1 MAPDMIKS
9 DVSVIIPCLNE
20 EENVVQIV
28 AAVSKELAAA
38 EVTYEIIIIDNAS
51 VDRTVALAKG
61 LCEADSRVRLIVNNR
76 NYGQMRSPAHAI
88 YQSRGRAVIGIGADF
103 QDPPELI
110 GEFIARWRA
119 GAPIVLAVRASE
131 DSSMFLKGLRGLG
144 YGFFSRFADYPV
156 IPGATGFG
164 LYSREVVDQLARWR
178 EPEPFFRGMLVESGY
193 DIATIPY
200 VRPPRAAGETK
211 NNVWTLLSFALSGVA
226 GSSKNLL
233 RLPLYVAALT
243 ALAAAAALLAAPV
256 AAVLGATPWPWIWLA
271 IIELNFAMVFF
282 FAGLIGEQVRVIS
295 ERTRNVPLVIEK
307 ERVNFAE

>member
-1 MAPDMIKS
+1 MTVPDIS
-9 DVSVIIPCLNE
+9 AVIPCLNE

-28 AAVSKELAAA
+28 AAVAKELAAA
-38 EVTYEIIIIDNAS
+38 DVTYEIVIIDNAS

-76 NYGQMRSPAHAI
+76 NYGQMRSPTHAI
-88 YQSRGRAVIGIGADF
+88 YQTRGRAVIGIGADF

-110 GEFIARWRA
+110 GQFIDRWRA
-119 GAPIVLAVRASE
+119 GSPIVLAVRASE
-131 DSSMFLKGLRGLG
+131 DSSMFLRGLRSLG

-164 LYSREVVDQLARWR
+164 LYSREVVDHLARWR

-193 DIATIPY
+193 DIATIRY

-211 NNVWTLLSFALSGVA
+211 NNFWTLLSFAVSGLA

-243 ALAAAAALLAAPV
+243 ALAGGSALLAAPIV
-256 AAVLGATPWPWIWLA
+256 AVLGATPWPWIWLA
-271 IIELNFAMVFF
+271 IVELNFALLFF

-295 ERTRNVPLVIEK
+295 ERTRNAPLVIEK
-307 ERVNFAE
+307 ERVNFEER